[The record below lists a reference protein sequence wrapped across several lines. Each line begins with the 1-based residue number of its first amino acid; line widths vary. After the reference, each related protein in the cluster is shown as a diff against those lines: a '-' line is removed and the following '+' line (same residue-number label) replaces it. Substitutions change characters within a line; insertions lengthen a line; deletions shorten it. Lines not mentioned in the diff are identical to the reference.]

1 MRGRNHFLIMPDKTG
16 VDLIINELAVKDG
29 KLVLN
34 MSDGEKFI
42 VDRDELHAA
51 IDGMSKPLTVAT
63 KNDMLSLDKTSL
75 TLHQRIFVKDDGDG
89 KWAYYMVTGLDGD
102 APEFTKISDEDIW
115 GSLFSDGVIAQVSK
129 IGDLSDLN
137 ADLNDPV
144 TLVEAINNVL
154 SKHLDLANKVGDVS
168 KLTTTEKGTIVGAIN
183 ELKVNITTNADGIL
197 EIKNEIG
204 DVTKINLDDADKE
217 TIVDALNKIIAVQGT
232 KLDSESVLP
241 IIISYTGVLSD
252 LNTTAKDNLV
262 AAINEVLGKLND
274 EVARAT
280 KVEGDLTQL
289 ITGDKTDL
297 VSAINSVKN
306 DLTTEVNRATQA
318 ENNLQTA
325 IDNEVSRAQKAE
337 ADLQTAIDNEVARAK
352 SVEGDLTKLK
362 TTDKT
367 DLVTSINEIVDGL
380 TAETTRA
387 TQAES
392 DLQTAIDNEVARAQK
407 AESDIQAELD
417 NTQKGAG
424 LADDGKYV
432 ANTEANYINTATSLA
447 DADNKLDAQVKVNAD
462 AIKAE
467 IDRAQKAEADLQTAI
482 NNEVDRAKSAEADLQ
497 TAIDNEVSRAQKAE
511 SDIQAELDNT
521 QKGAGLADDG
531 SYVINDKANYI
542 ANATSLADADNKLDA
557 QVKVNADAIKAEINR
572 AQKAEADLQTA
583 IDNEVARAQNVESNL
598 DAKINSEVTRAKSA
612 EGNLEF
618 DEKLNTTTTDEDGNQ
633 VVVKPTDLTD
643 AINKEVARAS
653 KAEKLIKL
661 FPIQTLI

>member
-51 IDGMSKPLTVAT
+51 IDGMSKPLTVVT
-63 KNDMLSLDKTSL
+63 KNDMFSLDKTSL

-102 APEFTKISDEDIW
+102 VPEFTKISDEDIW

-129 IGDLSDLN
+129 IGDLADLN

-325 IDNEVSRAQKAE
+325 INNEV
-337 ADLQTAIDNEVARAK
+337 D
-352 SVEGDLTKLK
+352 
-362 TTDKT
+362 
-367 DLVTSINEIVDGL
+367 
-380 TAETTRA
+380 
-387 TQAES
+387 
-392 DLQTAIDNEVARAQK
+392 RAQK
-407 AESDIQAELD
+407 AES
-417 NTQKGAG
+417 
-424 LADDGKYV
+424 
-432 ANTEANYINTATSLA
+432 
-447 DADNKLDAQVKVNAD
+447 
-462 AIKAE
+462 
-467 IDRAQKAEADLQTAI
+467 DLQTAI

-497 TAIDNEVSRAQKAE
+497 TAIDNEATTRAQNDGSLKFDSNLTVTDENGNSVSPANLTDAINAEVKRAMTKE
-511 SDIQAELDNT
+511 SDLQTA
-521 QKGAGLADDG
+521 
-531 SYVINDKANYI
+531 INNEVD
-542 ANATSLADADNKLDA
+542 
-557 QVKVNADAIKAEINR
+557 R
-572 AQKAEADLQTA
+572 AKSAEADLQTA
-583 IDNEVARAQNVESNL
+583 INNEVDRATNAEKSLQ
-598 DAKINSEVTRAKSA
+598 DAINAETNRAKSV
-612 EGNLEF
+612 EGDLNS
-618 DEKLNTTTTDEDGNQ
+618 LNTTNKDNLVGAINEVKADVDASNGDLSALKAIINDILAKSGKVLSGVTLNANEEYTIDISDLASINVVVAVYNEDGDKLNEEY
-633 VVVKPTDLTD
+633 DLFVEIDTT
-643 AINKEVARAS
+643 NKTVSIVSSVTITARIIITADIS
-653 KAEKLIKL
+653 QLRV
-661 FPIQTLI
+661 